1 MGMVL
6 TRLNLKKE
14 DREKTPT
21 VVVPVPQWGEDAEVM
36 LTRMT
41 VKGYV
46 RRSNLQ
52 TRITKMDG
60 LDDNARSALFICAQL
75 ISVMIHPET
84 GDFLLPEDQ
93 LEEFTMQVNEQS
105 LEALMLADA
114 ELNPRKE
121 LITLAEKKSE
131 S

>member
-1 MGMVL
+1 MGTVL
-6 TRLNLKKE
+6 TQLNLKQ
-14 DREKTPT
+14 EKTPT
-21 VVVPVPQWGEDAEVM
+21 MVVAVPQWGEGAEIM

-46 RRSNLQ
+46 RRGNLQ
-52 TRITKMDG
+52 TRITRMEG
-60 LDDNARSALFICAQL
+60 LDDNARTSLFICAQL
-75 ISVMIHPET
+75 LSVMIHPDT

-93 LEEFTMQVNEQS
+93 LEEFTVQVNEQS

-121 LITLAEKKSE
+121 LMTLAEKKSK

>member
-1 MGMVL
+1 MGTVL
-6 TRLNLKKE
+6 TSLNLKS
-14 DREKTPT
+14 
-21 VVVPVPQWGEDAEVM
+21 VVPTKTVAVPQWGENAEIMV
-36 LTRMT
+36 TRMT
-41 VKGYV
+41 VQGYV

-52 TRITKMDG
+52 KRITEMEG
-60 LDDNARSALFICAQL
+60 LDDNARTSLFICAQL
-75 ISVMIHPET
+75 LCVMVHPDT
-84 GDFLLPEDQ
+84 GDFLLPENQ